1 MSWRD
6 ILKGHCTEKMGCN
19 CGECAKKAE
28 LSPKQKKIAEA
39 AEPKDKITGEDFKSL
54 KKKAKVKCP
63 KCKGKGC
70 EHCKYTG
77 YHEVRSRGAFTDR
90 D

>member
-1 MSWRD
+1 MSWKH
-6 ILKGHCTEKMGCN
+6 ILKSNCTQKMGCG
-19 CGECAKKAE
+19 CDECTRKAE

-39 AEPKDKITGEDFKSL
+39 AEPKDKITGADFKEL
-54 KKKAKVKCP
+54 KAKVKCP

-70 EHCKYTG
+70 KHCKDTG
-77 YHEVRSRGAFTDR
+77 YHEVKSRGPFTDK